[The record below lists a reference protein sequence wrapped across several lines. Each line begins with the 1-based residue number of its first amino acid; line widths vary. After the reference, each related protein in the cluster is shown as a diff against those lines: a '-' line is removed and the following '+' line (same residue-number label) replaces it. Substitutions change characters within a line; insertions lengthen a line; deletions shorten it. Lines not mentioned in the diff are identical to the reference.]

1 LHTEGDGTTWP
12 RLFVASS
19 AEVKQQALPYVLL
32 AKALGLIHEGPNP
45 ATGLNEVLLLTKDAD
60 GFDNDPVVLGQSF
73 VASADSVNLEHLHT
87 IQTACNALLGSA
99 DYRHI
104 DRRTTVQKAVVAE
117 VEAIKAQCSGNVQDP
132 TYRRFLDAGRK
143 AVAILKGEAA

>member
-1 LHTEGDGTTWP
+1 
-12 RLFVASS
+12 
-19 AEVKQQALPYVLL
+19 
-32 AKALGLIHEGPNP
+32 LGLIHEGLNP